1 MYQLVANNRPGA
13 SEEFYELV
21 SGYRGSPPP
30 VPAGG
35 GVLRSGC
42 GSATPC
48 RGQTHCT
55 RVHRAPARPRQFSG
69 SRKLAGHAEYGE
81 NGQLAPFTP
90 HPYVAGI
97 GKIDGRP
104 IAVVGEDYTIK
115 GGSDSGG
122 GRRAAQ
128 GRAGR
133 LH

>member
-1 MYQLVANNRPGA
+1 
-13 SEEFYELV
+13 
-21 SGYRGSPPP
+21 
-30 VPAGG
+30 
-35 GVLRSGC
+35 
-42 GSATPC
+42 
-48 RGQTHCT
+48 
-55 RVHRAPARPRQFSG
+55 
-69 SRKLAGHAEYGE
+69 
-81 NGQLAPFTP
+81 
-90 HPYVAGI
+90 VAGI